1 MFLNKNN
8 QYRIECHTKLATDCI
23 QNGEYCDSEEEAQEW
38 VESECWIFSGD
49 GWICNKCHDQFMSNL
64 KKLRKV
70 KGNGLNGVDNDL
82 DGFDGLDNDLETGVD
97 TVR

>member
-8 QYRIECHTKLATDCI
+8 QYAVECQPKLDTDCI

-49 GWICNKCHDQFMSNL
+49 GWLCNKCHDQFMINL
-64 KKLRKV
+64 KKHRKV
-70 KGNGLNGVDNDL
+70 KGNGLDGVDNDL
-82 DGFDGLDNDLETGVD
+82 EGFDGLDSDLEAGID
-97 TVR
+97 AVR